1 MPNGA
6 DQSVYEYQGVDCWR
20 TWFIEEC
27 EQSKLFGVTTIHRGR
42 VELYRVGT
50 HIFLEDAPWYSL
62 GGQTHHRIC
71 GPYEVVAIKLPCQA
85 YPKNWQVNLQTCKWN
100 EDQSHA

>member
-62 GGQTHHRIC
+62 GGQTHTVS
-71 GPYEVVAIKLPCQA
+71 GLPKELAGKLANMQM
-85 YPKNWQVNLQTCKWN
+85 
-100 EDQSHA
+100 E